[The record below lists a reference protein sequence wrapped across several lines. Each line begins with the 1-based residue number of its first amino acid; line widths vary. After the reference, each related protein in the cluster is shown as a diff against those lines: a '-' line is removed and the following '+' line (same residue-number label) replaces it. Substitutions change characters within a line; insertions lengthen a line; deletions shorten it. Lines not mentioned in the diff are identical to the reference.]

1 MITGFLVGLPMIYNA
16 GFLVLI
22 PLIYAFAFSTRLP
35 LIYLG
40 LPLCAALSVTH
51 GFLPPHPAPTAVAVI
66 LHANPNLTLIYGILI
81 AIPAIIIAGPL
92 LSRFYVNWKLI
103 PPANLFVPREFK
115 KEELPSLSASLFT
128 ALSPILFMLS
138 GAVIQM
144 ALPAEA
150 NNLKIL
156 KFISD
161 PNIALFASVFIGIYL
176 LGIRKGKKMSDLMK
190 TLADSSASV
199 TMILLIIGSG
209 GAFKQVLADSGSAEY
224 IKAVA
229 SGFNLSPLVLAWSV
243 ATLIRFTIGSATV
256 SCITAA
262 GLTAP
267 LIVGTNVSPELMVI
281 AAGAGSLMLSHF
293 NDIGFW
299 LFKEYFN
306 TSIKQTFAVWT
317 VMETTIGIVGLIGVM
332 ILSHLI

>member
-1 MITGFLVGLPMIYNA
+1 
-16 GFLVLI
+16 
-22 PLIYAFAFSTRLP
+22 
-35 LIYLG
+35 
-40 LPLCAALSVTH
+40 
-51 GFLPPHPAPTAVAVI
+51 
-66 LHANPNLTLIYGILI
+66 
-81 AIPAIIIAGPL
+81 
-92 LSRFYVNWKLI
+92 
-103 PPANLFVPREFK
+103 
-115 KEELPSLSASLFT
+115 
-128 ALSPILFMLS
+128 
-138 GAVIQM
+138 
-144 ALPAEA
+144 
-150 NNLKIL
+150 
-156 KFISD
+156 
-161 PNIALFASVFIGIYL
+161 
-176 LGIRKGKKMSDLMK
+176 MSDLMK

-229 SGFNLSPLVLAWSV
+229 SGFDLSPLVLAWSV